1 MAFST
6 QRVVSD
12 GSLVLLTIDIDYF
25 ERDEI
30 AVFFDG
36 ILDALPWA
44 WVGSTERKISFTP
57 AVPNGVEVLI
67 RRSTKLDTVLHEFQ
81 LGAAFTEDSVDE
93 NFAQILRIAQE
104 AVEGGSLGDIFN
116 DLDMHGYK
124 IKNTG
129 TATDPTDVVTFQQF
143 STHDATIVGY
153 RDQAAAS
160 AAAAAASA
168 SSVDTAT
175 LLNRVNHTGTQ
186 AIGTVSGLQAALDA
200 KQAALVSGTS
210 IKTVDGTS
218 VLGAGNIVTL
228 PTGASVT
235 FTGTVAPTGYVAA
248 DGALLSRATYSALWA
263 FAQSSGNLAASDGA
277 WQAGQYSPGDGSTTF
292 RVPDSRGVFI
302 RGFDAGKGLD
312 SGRIFGSL
320 QSDAFKS
327 HSHSAN
333 GWSAATTSS
342 VYDGDID
349 GSYNAGGVDRNYVQ
363 NPETAAAG
371 DVETRPVNISWLV
384 CIKT

>member
-93 NFAQILRIAQE
+93 NFAQILHIAQE

-143 STHDATIVGY
+143 STHDAAIIGY

-160 AAAAAASA
+160 AAAAAVSA
-168 SSVDTAT
+168 ANAAAAVTAREPF
-175 LLNRVNHTGTQ
+175 LLDRANHTGTQ
-186 AIGTVSGLQAALDA
+186 AISTVTGLQAALDA
-200 KQAALVSGTS
+200 KQATLVSGTN
-210 IKTVDGTS
+210 IKTINGSS
-218 VLGAGNIVTL
+218 VLGSGDLAVNAVY
-228 PTGASVT
+228 ASAAENAA
-235 FTGTVAPTGYVAA
+235 GTVENKAVDPLGVREAFNATGSAPVFACRAWVNFDGTRNVTDTGPSTN
-248 DGALLSRATYSALWA
+248 GAPVLLRG
-263 FAQSSGNLAASDGA
+263 SGNVTSVVKNNTGDFTVNLTVPMPDANYAVSFLCGGGNNYLNRTKDEGTPRTVSAFRVLTLSAALAAND
-277 WQAGQYSPGDGSTTF
+277 P
-292 RVPDSRGVFI
+292 V
-302 RGFDAGKGLD
+302 
-312 SGRIFGSL
+312 
-320 QSDAFKS
+320 
-327 HSHSAN
+327 H
-333 GWSAATTSS
+333 
-342 VYDGDID
+342 GDIMV
-349 GSYNAGGVDRNYVQ
+349 YR
-363 NPETAAAG
+363 
-371 DVETRPVNISWLV
+371 
-384 CIKT
+384 